1 MIKTIVLNPSRIG
14 CSSIPGTMKGMIHSL
29 KGVKEVKV
37 QYEDRS
43 LEVTFDDSETS
54 EADIIKKIGEETGLA
69 LDTQEK
75 KHLPDA

>member
-1 MIKTIVLNPSRIG
+1 
-14 CSSIPGTMKGMIHSL
+14 MKGMIHSL

-37 QYEDRS
+37 TYEDRS
-43 LEVTFDDSETS
+43 LEVIFDDSETS
-54 EADIIKKIGEETGLA
+54 ETEIIKKIGEEMGLA